1 MIYFTRRTVFF
12 DLNHVCVLS
21 IWRDGYL
28 DKINSLYLFF
38 LMKHLIF
45 NIFWNKPKCL
55 FPERYL
61 FFITKKNFPFF
72 FCTRF
77 IYNHLF
83 YTQNFSLTLIAFA
96 FSNWNEMAPYCRKRY
111 HDSWYPPFWYL
122 IDGRP
127 NDSSCKSSW
136 KSSILAIRRVKA
148 IYSIVTGS
156 RT

>member
-1 MIYFTRRTVFF
+1 MFISR
-12 DLNHVCVLS
+12 
-21 IWRDGYL
+21 
-28 DKINSLYLFF
+28 KISLLYYQ
-38 LMKHLIF
+38 K
-45 NIFWNKPKCL
+45 
-55 FPERYL
+55 E
-61 FFITKKNFPFF
+61 FPFF

-83 YTQNFSLTLIAFA
+83 YTQNFSLTLIASA
-96 FSNWNEMAPYCRKRY
+96 FSNWDEMAPYCRKRY

-156 RT
+156 RTQLVCRTALSCIYRVSKINILMEFYKKILIMRINIELIKVLFSFFNLY